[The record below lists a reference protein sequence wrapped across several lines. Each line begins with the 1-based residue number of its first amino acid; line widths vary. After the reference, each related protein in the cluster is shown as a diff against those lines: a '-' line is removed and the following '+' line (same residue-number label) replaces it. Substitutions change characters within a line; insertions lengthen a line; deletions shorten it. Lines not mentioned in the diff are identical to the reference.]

1 MAALLDRLDL
11 RGERRG
17 RPPPL
22 QDVRDDRP
30 LPGSGCRAG
39 PRLCARRGKRPR
51 RVRRHR
57 RRSGGRCIRVH
68 GGTAGDHSGGHL
80 AFRPRED
87 RARGGPALVPDRR
100 AFWGRRRAPYR
111 ARTRSG
117 PRSSGVRRR
126 DRQRTPRG
134 RPGGGSGSEE
144 ARPRASCRPGGGRHR
159 RRAEDE
165 RGGAGRPPR
174 LPREADATVEIRK
187 LLVANRGEIA
197 VRIFATCERLGIA
210 TVAVAPPDDRGAL
223 HTRRAG
229 ETVAIAGYL
238 DGQEHVRAARESG
251 ADAVHPGY
259 GFLAES
265 PEFATA
271 VRDADLLW
279 IGPPPD
285 VLRAA
290 GDKLEAKR
298 IAAEAGVPVVPEGD
312 PAKIGFPLVIKAA
325 AGGGGRGMRVVRAAD
340 ELDEALAAARREAE
354 AAFGDDRVFFER
366 YVERPRHVEVQLLAG
381 AERVSSLGA
390 GTAEFM
396 LEGESFWFLELNAR
410 IQVEHPVTELVT
422 GIDLVEQQLAIASGG
437 SASALEST
445 RDPEGHAVEARLY
458 AEDPLTFLP
467 QAGRIERLR
476 LPEDVRVDAGVEEG
490 DEVPV
495 AYDPLIA
502 KLIAHGE
509 TREEAFD
516 RLARALRETE
526 VRGLTTNLP
535 FLRWLVAHPELRAGR
550 ATTAFLIDY
559 PPLSRAPKVSGPWA
573 GSWGRGRRSS
583 PLLTVEATARA
594 TEGAGAEQ
602 SVVKAPMP
610 GVVVRVLAAEGD
622 RVEPRQPLVLLEA
635 MKMETPLVSPYAAV
649 VRRVLVSEGD
659 RVAAGAVL
667 VELEE

>member
-1 MAALLDRLDL
+1 
-11 RGERRG
+11 
-17 RPPPL
+17 
-22 QDVRDDRP
+22 
-30 LPGSGCRAG
+30 
-39 PRLCARRGKRPR
+39 
-51 RVRRHR
+51 
-57 RRSGGRCIRVH
+57 
-68 GGTAGDHSGGHL
+68 
-80 AFRPRED
+80 
-87 RARGGPALVPDRR
+87 
-100 AFWGRRRAPYR
+100 
-111 ARTRSG
+111 
-117 PRSSGVRRR
+117 
-126 DRQRTPRG
+126 
-134 RPGGGSGSEE
+134 
-144 ARPRASCRPGGGRHR
+144 
-159 RRAEDE
+159 
-165 RGGAGRPPR
+165 
-174 LPREADATVEIRK
+174 VEIRK

-197 VRIFATCERLGIA
+197 VRIFATCDRLGIA
-210 TVAVAPPDDRGAL
+210 TVAVAPQDDRGAL

-238 DGQEHVRAARESG
+238 DGQEHVRAALESG

-312 PAKIGFPLVIKAA
+312 PAEIGFPLVIKAA
-325 AGGGGRGMRVVRAAD
+325 AGGGGRGMRVVRAPD

-381 AERVSSLGA
+381 AEKVSSLGERDCSVQRRHQKILEESPSPAVDADLRASLGKAAVAFARAVGYLGA

-437 SASALEST
+437 SASALGST

-550 ATTAFLIDY
+550 ATTAFLTDY

-573 GSWGRGRRSS
+573 GSWGRERGSS

-602 SVVKAPMP
+602 TVVKAPMP